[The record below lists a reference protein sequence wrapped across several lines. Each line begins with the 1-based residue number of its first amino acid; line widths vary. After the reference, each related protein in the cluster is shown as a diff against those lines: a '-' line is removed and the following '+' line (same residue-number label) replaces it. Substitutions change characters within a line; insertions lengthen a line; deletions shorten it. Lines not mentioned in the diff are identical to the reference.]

1 MRLGRLAAILIACT
15 FAAASPAIAKGTPL
29 AGEAQTAAADQPKI
43 LVMLRLPPEHFRPQS
58 DYAGS
63 YGENPSRIAQQR
75 LAKRIARD
83 HHLTLLSDWPMPLIG
98 IDCFVMQAPSGQS
111 AEAVAAQVS
120 RDSRVEW
127 SQPLQAFD
135 AKSAGTAYNDPLL
148 PAEPAVQ
155 LWRLPELHQ
164 LAEGRGVVVAVIDS
178 RVDAAH
184 PDLSGQLADQKD
196 FVGNGNS
203 AAERHGTEVAG
214 IIAAKGNNHVGIVGV
229 APGARLMALRACWQA
244 QSKTNCDTLS
254 LAKALHY
261 AIEHRA
267 DVINMSLSG
276 PDDRLLATLLQS
288 ALGRGRA
295 IVAAYDG
302 KLPRGGFPASQPGII
317 AVSDE
322 PVVKARSGVYIAPGR
337 GVPTTQ
343 VGGRWQLV
351 DGSSF
356 AAAHVSGLIA
366 LMREHGSRGGA
377 LRLVASSA
385 SGAID
390 ACSSLAAGTRPGMRR
405 CECPC
410 FSDRSAPAKPRP

>member
-1 MRLGRLAAILIACT
+1 M
-15 FAAASPAIAKGTPL
+15 PL
-29 AGEAQTAAADQPKI
+29 AGQAQLDAADQPKI

-63 YGENPSRIAQQR
+63 YGENPSRVAQQR
-75 LAKRIARD
+75 LAKRIARE
-83 HHLTLLSDWPMPLIG
+83 HHLTLPSDWPMPLIG
-98 IDCFVMQAPSGQS
+98 IDCFVMQAPPGQS

-135 AKSAGTAYNDPLL
+135 AKAGGAAYNDPLL

-164 LAEGRGVVVAVIDS
+164 LATGRGVVVAIIDS
-178 RVDAAH
+178 RVDGSHA
-184 PDLSGQLADQKD
+184 DLSGQLADQQD
-196 FVGNGNS
+196 FVATGRG
-203 AAERHGTEVAG
+203 AAEQHGTEVAG
-214 IIAAKGNNHVGIVGV
+214 IIAAKGNNNVGIVGV

-244 QSKTNCDTLS
+244 QTKTTCDTLS

-276 PDDRLLATLLQS
+276 PNDRLLTTLLQS
-288 ALGRGRA
+288 ALQRGRT

-302 KLPRGGFPASQPGII
+302 KLPGGGFPASLPGII
-317 AVSDE
+317 AVSDQ
-322 PVVKARSGVYIAPGR
+322 PVVRARTGVYIAPGT
-337 GVPTTQ
+337 GVPTTG

-356 AAAHVSGLIA
+356 AAAHVSGLAA
-366 LMREHGSRGGA
+366 LVRERSPRGTG

-385 SGAID
+385 GGSID
-390 ACSSLAAGTRPGMRR
+390 ACGTLTAGMRH
-405 CECPC
+405 CECNC
-410 FSDRSAPAKPRP
+410 FTDRAAVPKPRP

>member
-1 MRLGRLAAILIACT
+1 MRPHRLAATLIACALG
-15 FAAASPAIAKGTPL
+15 AAAPAFAQATPP
-29 AGEAQTAAADQPKI
+29 AGQAQPAAADQPKI

-63 YGENPSRIAQQR
+63 YGENPSRVAQQR
-75 LAKRIARD
+75 LAKRIARE

-98 IDCFVMQAPSGQS
+98 IDCFVMQAPPGQS

-135 AKSAGTAYNDPLL
+135 AKAAGTAYNDPLL

-155 LWRLPELHQ
+155 LWRLPDLHR
-164 LAEGRGVVVAVIDS
+164 LAIGRGVVVAVIDS

-184 PDLSGQLADQKD
+184 VDLAGQLADQKD
-196 FVGNGNS
+196 FVANGSS
-203 AAERHGTEVAG
+203 AAEQHGTEVAG

-244 QSKTNCDTLS
+244 QTRTKCDSLS

-276 PDDRLLATLLQS
+276 PNDRLLTTLLHS
-288 ALGRGRA
+288 ALERGRTV
-295 IVAAYDG
+295 VAAYDG
-302 KLPRGGFPASQPGII
+302 ELPGGGFPASLPGII

-322 PVVKARSGVYIAPGR
+322 PVARARAGVYTAPGR

-356 AAAHVSGLIA
+356 AAAHVSGLVA
-366 LMREHGSRGGA
+366 LVRERSPRRA
-377 LRLVASSA
+377 ELRLIASSA
-385 SGAID
+385 GGAID
-390 ACSSLAAGTRPGMRR
+390 ACSTLAAGTRH
-405 CECPC
+405 CECEC
-410 FSDRSAPAKPRP
+410 FSDRSTVAKSRR

>member
-1 MRLGRLAAILIACT
+1 MKRRWLAAALMSCALGPAAT
-15 FAAASPAIAKGTPL
+15 GFAVAASP
-29 AGEAQTAAADQPKI
+29 TAERRAPATEQPKI
-43 LVMLRLPPEHFRPQS
+43 LVMLRLPAEHFRPQS

-63 YGENPSRIAQQR
+63 YGESPARVTQQR

-83 HHLTLLSDWPMPLIG
+83 HHLTLLSDWPMPAIG
-98 IDCFVMQAPSGQS
+98 IDCFVMEVPPGQS
-111 AEAVAAQVS
+111 AEATADQVS
-120 RDSRVEW
+120 HDSRVEW
-127 SQPLQAFD
+127 SQPLQEFN
-135 AKSAGTAYNDPLL
+135 AKAGGLAYNDPLL

-155 LWRLPELHQ
+155 FWRLPELHQ
-164 LAEGRGVVVAVIDS
+164 LAIGRGVVVAVIDS

-196 FVGNGNS
+196 FVANGSS
-203 AAERHGTEVAG
+203 AAEQHGTEVAG
-214 IIAAKGNNHVGIVGV
+214 IIAAKGNNRIGIVGV
-229 APGARLMALRACWQA
+229 APGARLMALRACWQGEN
-244 QSKTNCDTLS
+244 KTTCDSLS

-276 PDDRLLATLLQS
+276 PNDRLLATLLQS

-302 KLPRGGFPASQPGII
+302 KLPGGGFPASQPGII

-322 PVVKARSGVYIAPGR
+322 PVARARSGVYIAPGR

-366 LMREHGSRGGA
+366 LMREHSSRSGE

-390 ACSSLAAGTRPGMRR
+390 ACSTLTAGTRH
-405 CECPC
+405 CECNC
-410 FSDRSAPAKPRP
+410 FSDRSTVAKSRP